1 MNKPA
6 LSTIRTACHGRHIRQ
21 PSVGAIGPR
30 DSNLEHI
37 SYTPLPPRPA
47 NRQFSALPAA
57 PLPRDPA
64 KPNRRRMPP
73 AKSPQKVLYRV
84 QQIVSWVQRRLS
96 RPDPLHVVGF
106 TKIWIGTSW
115 GRPSWGASE
124 AVLGSSWGG
133 SWTVRLGGASW
144 VLLGHL
150 GHFLGRLEPMLAHP
164 ENMFVVCLGAFRT
177 SQEPSDWGLV
187 ARALAPSHIKHH
199 CPHQIHS

>member
-1 MNKPA
+1 MVDISASPPWGPSGHEIQIWSTYPIHPFHHGQQIASLAPA
-6 LSTIRTACHGRHIRQ
+6 RRPHSPGTLQNPIEDE
-21 PSVGAIGPR
+21 GPR
-30 DSNLEHI
+30 
-37 SYTPLPPRPA
+37 PRPPRKCRIGCK
-47 NRQFSALPAA
+47 NSSLGYK
-57 PLPRDPA
+57 DGC
-64 KPNRRRMPP
+64 
-73 AKSPQKVLYRV
+73 
-84 QQIVSWVQRRLS
+84 
-96 RPDPLHVVGF
+96 PDKTPSM
-106 TKIWIGTSW
+106 SW
-115 GRPSWGASE
+115 GYLGGLSWGASE

-187 ARALAPSHIKHH
+187 ARALAPSDIKPH

>member
-1 MNKPA
+1 MPWSTYPPA
-6 LSTIRTACHGRHIRQ
+6 LRGGHRATRFKF
-21 PSVGAIGPR
+21 GAFNF
-30 DSNLEHI
+30 SL
-37 SYTPLPPRPA
+37 PLLYAPPPRPA

-106 TKIWIGTSW
+106 TKIWIGTSS

-133 SWTVRLGGASW
+133 SYGFLEGFWA
-144 VLLGHL
+144 VLSLSSEVWA
-150 GHFLGRLEPMLAHP
+150 LGRLFAAVPLH
-164 ENMFVVCLGAFRT
+164 
-177 SQEPSDWGLV
+177 
-187 ARALAPSHIKHH
+187 ARRRR
-199 CPHQIHS
+199 HSVGGDDRGG